1 MTRTNV
7 SPAPTAV
14 APAKAG
20 AECLSLHRM
29 LLRPLALALLLGP
42 NLATAQTQVSYD
54 PTRPPKLGK
63 PAALV
68 VPAVATS
75 TLPNGVGLRI
85 VEDHELP
92 LVQVIATIE
101 GGSVLD
107 GDASGLATFT
117 AGMLDEGAG
126 SRDAAALQ
134 SELAY
139 LGATLFTNA
148 SWDGFSVGLK
158 VPVRSLGPALDLM
171 ADVLLRPTLNASEV
185 RRQRDLRVAGLL
197 QQRDQPNALAGLAF
211 NQLVYPAGHPYHRP
225 AGGDSAS
232 TARLDSASVRS
243 FYERAYRPERTTF
256 IVVGDLGAA
265 EARQAIESRFG
276 NWRATGSA
284 APLPTITAQPTA
296 LTGTKVYF
304 VDKPDAAQS
313 VIQIGWPG
321 VDRRSP
327 DYAALMVMNTMLGGS
342 FTSRLNMNLRENHG
356 YSYGA
361 RSGFMFRKAPGP
373 FTAGAAV
380 RTNVTDSSLVEFF
393 KELRRVRDERATDD
407 DIERAKAYVELGLPG
422 DLEGTTQVAGEIAEL
437 HGFGLTLAELPRFAA
452 QVRLVTPADV
462 QRVARKYLT
471 PDQATVV
478 IVGDLSRVRAPVD
491 ALRLGPSD
499 VLEVKSVVK

>member
-1 MTRTNV
+1 MF
-7 SPAPTAV
+7 
-14 APAKAG
+14 
-20 AECLSLHRM
+20 
-29 LLRPLALALLLGP
+29 LRQLALALILDP
-42 NLATAQTQVSYD
+42 TLATAQTPVRYD
-54 PTRPPKLGK
+54 PTKPPKLGK
-63 PAALV
+63 PAPLV
-68 VPAVATS
+68 VPTVATS
-75 TLPNGVGLRI
+75 ALPNGIGLHI

-92 LVQVIATIE
+92 LVQVIATID
-101 GGSVLD
+101 GGSLLD
-107 GDASGLATFT
+107 GDAPGLATFT

-139 LGATLFTNA
+139 LGATLFTSA
-148 SWDGFSVGLK
+148 SWDAFSVGLK

-171 ADVLLRPTLNASEV
+171 ADVLLRPTLGASEV

-197 QQRDQPNALAGLAF
+197 QQRDQPDALAGLAF
-211 NQLVYPAGHPYHRP
+211 NQLLYPAGHPYHRP

-232 TARLDSASVRS
+232 TARLDSASVRR

-256 IVVGDLGAA
+256 IVVGDLGVG
-265 EARQAIESRFG
+265 EARQAISSRFG
-276 NWRATGSA
+276 NWRANGTA
-284 APLPTITAQPTA
+284 APLPAITAQPAARTA
-296 LTGTKVYF
+296 TKVYF
-304 VDKPDAAQS
+304 VDKPEAAQS

-361 RSGFMFRKAPGP
+361 RSGFTFRKTPGP

-393 KELRRVRDERATDD
+393 RELRRVRDERATSA
-407 DIERAKAYVELGLPG
+407 DIERARAYVVLGLPG

-462 QRVARKYLT
+462 QRVAKKYLM
-471 PDQATVV
+471 PDQSTVV
-478 IVGDLSRVRAPVD
+478 VVGDLSRVRATVD
-491 ALRLGPSD
+491 ALKLGRSE
-499 VLEVKSVVK
+499 VLEVKDVAK